1 MGYQELIDALIKEGE
16 EKIRSIWQKANEESE
31 KILLEKDKKILQIK
45 ESYERLKESLCE
57 EKREKI
63 MLESKKEARRIKLEV
78 EKKFLEKIYNL
89 SLSMLYHL
97 REDCK
102 FSVFKK
108 EIPEYKW
115 DIVEVNNVD
124 QTIAKELFPDSEI
137 LIDNSISAGL
147 RVKTKDEK
155 LHIDNTLEKRLE
167 RAWNQIIPEL
177 VKEIYDTA
185 GIRK

>member
-1 MGYQELIDALIKEGE
+1 MGYQELIDALIKEGQ
-16 EKIRSIWQKANEESE
+16 EKILSIWQKANEESE
-31 KILLEKDKKILQIK
+31 KILLEKEKKILQIK
-45 ESYERLKESLCE
+45 ERYERLTQSLCE

-63 MLESKKEARRIKLEV
+63 MLESKKEAQRIKLEA
-78 EKKFLEKIYNL
+78 EKRFLEKIYNL
-89 SLSMLYHL
+89 SLSMLNHL
-97 REDCK
+97 REECEFID
-102 FSVFKK
+102 FTK

-115 DIVEVNNVD
+115 DIVEVNNAD

-155 LHIDNTLEKRLE
+155 LYIDNTLEKRLE

-177 VKEIYDTA
+177 VKEIYDTK